1 MHNVVLAVLVV
12 HVSAA
17 SVVWAGDAGMVHSPV
32 RLDTPDEL
40 AQLRASNPDHYARAE
55 RLIRAA
61 NALCPPAAPKLEHAD
76 ADSRNASC
84 GLLLWTSNP
93 PKREISFIL
102 DGIRY
107 AARVAITA
115 DPPKVL
121 RAVTESAG
129 R

>member
-1 MHNVVLAVLVV
+1 MRYLVLAVLVV
-12 HVSAA
+12 LVSGA
-17 SVVWAGDAGMVHSPV
+17 SIARAGDCAMIQSPV

-55 RLIRAA
+55 RLIKAA

-76 ADSRNASC
+76 ADSRNAAC

-93 PKREISFIL
+93 PKREISFTL

-107 AARVAITA
+107 AALVVVTA
-115 DPPKVL
+115 DPPKVM
-121 RAVTESAG
+121 RALTEGAG